1 MKFLYPTFLFALFT
15 LLIPILIHLFSFR
28 RYTTVYFSNVSYLKN
43 IKKEST
49 KKSRLRN
56 LLLLASRILAVVCL
70 VFTFAQ
76 PYLPS
81 GDQDNRLTG
90 RDVAVYIDNSF
101 SMNGQSAE
109 GQLLEAARNKA
120 VEIVSAFPEGTRF
133 RLVTNDMNPAHR
145 HLFNKEQFITQV
157 SETGLSARSLPLS
170 AIHNLLA
177 NPGSYGVKNEAV
189 TLFYLSDFQTGSVDF
204 KNFVPDST
212 LSAYLLPLTPANT
225 GNLYI
230 DSCWM
235 DFPAHKVGQE
245 ERLKVRIA
253 NTSEDAYQ
261 NLPVK
266 FFLND
271 SLKAIGNFNIESGGE
286 EVVELK
292 YVNLRSGFQTGH
304 AEITDFPI
312 VHDNTFFLSYKV
324 EPYLRAL
331 AITDN
336 LGNGKTGLLYLR
348 ALFGN
353 DDYIRYEESQAGSL
367 QVSGLS
373 QYNTIFLLNLRQISS
388 GLINE
393 LKKSMSNGTTVVFFP
408 DYEGHIESY
417 NNFLG
422 VMNANRILGLDTTR
436 REISGIEWTHP
447 VFDQVFS
454 NTSDETEFP
463 MIRGNF
469 VFSEDVRIPEARLLW
484 FRNGAKAVSIQASG
498 DGNLAVF
505 SFPLSARNEEF
516 ARDILFVPALYGL
529 AINSLPRQKVAYS
542 IGNDLFASLLRQ
554 HTSGP
559 LSVTVSASE
568 TEKEFI
574 PEVTSGEGNRFRIHL
589 SDFFAS
595 AGHYLVK
602 SNDGMLATLS
612 MNHNRKESLTKFSG
626 VPELKSEI
634 EKYNLKQYHVIA
646 GEERNFTEI
655 FKEIQNGK
663 KLWQWFLALALLFL
677 AAEALIV
684 RFVK

>member
-56 LLLLASRILAVVCL
+56 LLLLASRILAVICL

-81 GDQDNRLTG
+81 GDQDNRLSG

-109 GQLLEAARNKA
+109 GQLLEAARKKA
-120 VEIVSAFPEGTRF
+120 VEIASAFPEGTRF

-177 NPGSYGVKNEAV
+177 NPGSYGGKNEGV

-204 KNFVPDST
+204 KNFTPDST

-245 ERLKVRIA
+245 ERLKVRIV

-292 YVNLRSGFQTGH
+292 YVNLRAGFQTGH

-336 LGNGKTGLLYLR
+336 PGNGKTGLPYLR

-367 QVSGLS
+367 QVSGLG
-373 QYNTIFLLNLRQISS
+373 QYNTIFLLNLREISS

-436 REISGIEWTHP
+436 REISGIEWIHP

-454 NTSDETEFP
+454 NTSEETEFP

-484 FRNGAKAVSIQASG
+484 FRNRAKAVSVQALG

-542 IGNDLFASLLRQ
+542 IGNDLFAPISRQ

-559 LSVTVSASE
+559 LSVTVSVSE

-589 SDFFAS
+589 SDFFAT

-602 SNDGMLATLS
+602 SNDVILATIS

-626 VPELKSEI
+626 VPELESEI

-646 GEERNFTEI
+646 GEERNFTGI

-677 AAEALIV
+677 VAEALIV